1 MSSSNN
7 NSNNKSNN
15 NSLEDRYAIIEV
27 MSNYAAGLDARD
39 WELWRSVFT
48 DEAVFDL
55 SSWNK
60 IPARTL
66 DTDRVVKS
74 QARIFAELTT
84 TQHFLANHRIDI
96 QGDQARG
103 IAHMRAEHWL
113 QEDDGSSSRYTM
125 FGYYDDRFTRT
136 SSGWKMSE
144 MQLNVTHT
152 EGDRRVMTEAERRA
166 RSKRI

>member
-1 MSSSNN
+1 MSNY
-7 NSNNKSNN
+7 NSAED

-39 WELWRSVFT
+39 WELWRKVFT

-60 IPARTL
+60 LPARTL
-66 DTDRVVKS
+66 DTERVVKS
-74 QARIFAELTT
+74 QARIFAELIA
-84 TQHFLANHRIDI
+84 TQHFLTNHRIDI
-96 QGDQARG
+96 NGDQARG

-113 QEDDGSSSRYTM
+113 LEDDGSTSRYTM

-136 SSGWKMSE
+136 SSGWKMCE